1 MNLKYEKINKDNIVV
16 ASKVQYEIFPNSSA
30 YLKYLKEIE
39 KQTLEL
45 PISFLVYESNTPIG
59 VVGLY
64 DIMGYNDTVWLSWF
78 GVLKEYRFKGYGK
91 QIFNDILEI
100 AKQYNK
106 KFLRLFTYEVWN
118 HEAQNFYKKH
128 MQLEEYYTNEFD
140 DQFDIKEGKCKIFG
154 YGLCDEPIDYW
165 NNKLI
170 DIASD
175 DINHSESIK
184 LMKKHKII

>member
-64 DIMGYNDTVWLSWF
+64 DILDYNDTIWLSWF

-154 YGLCDEPIDYW
+154 YSLCDEPVDYW
-165 NNKLI
+165 NNKFI

-175 DINHSESIK
+175 DIDHSESIK